1 MRLRAYILSFILP
14 IFGYGQVTLLSE
26 TDTKEYQVR
35 EPFNLSIGL
44 EIIGENYQQQSPVRF
59 PDLSK
64 FEILGNA
71 TESVAAIDPETGN
84 VVRQVLYHLIL
95 QPKHAGKT
103 RIGSALVQVN
113 GKTYKSEPF
122 EILVRDGK
130 RKHDAWGRSVSM
142 VMEVL
147 DKEVYESQPGN
158 VVLKLKANPHNYLD
172 FRKVNQIKLPQ
183 KTKNIYTVN
192 LKREDI
198 EIDKNDETA
207 MQVIASF
214 VVVPEKDGNLFVS
227 PATAL
232 FNEERILSNPLK
244 IHVKKLPEGAPRGF
258 KNAVGKFDLEVEIP
272 KEEVEVNQ
280 PMDVFVKLKGK
291 GNIIGVEL
299 PKIVESDDYTILKP
313 TQKIDVKES
322 ELSGEKT
329 DHYVIIPKKEGEIT
343 IRYENFAY
351 FDIDE
356 KQYQTIN
363 SDDIKILSL
372 SREAMDSPTST
383 LGKMMDNTGHI
394 LKKVNLLPV
403 SEEENEEESFDYGRF
418 VGMGLLVFGSLLA
431 IYFFTFRKKKPKQW
445 SSVQE
450 DDKITTIAE
459 TEELL
464 KENIS
469 IGKEY
474 YFGALKNA
482 ADKGNSTSFFENY
495 QELHTEAENQIK
507 RLKNQ
512 TISEFLEEIENA
524 DFVKDFE
531 QFRIEIQE
539 AKYAPVHEDLYEFY
553 NDIVKFYTKIM
564 E

>member
-44 EIIGENYQQQSPVRF
+44 EIIGENYQQQSPVRL

-147 DKEVYESQPGN
+147 DKEVYENQPVN

-214 VVVPEKDGNLFVS
+214 VVVPEKDGNLFVA

-291 GNIIGVEL
+291 GNIIGAEL

-313 TQKIDVKES
+313 TQKIEVKES

-372 SREAMDSPTST
+372 SKEAMDSPTST
-383 LGKMMDNTGHI
+383 LGKMMDDTGHI

-403 SEEENEEESFDYGRF
+403 SEEEKEEESFDFGRF
-418 VGMGLLVFGSLLA
+418 AGIGLLVFGSLLA

-445 SSVQE
+445 NSVQE

-482 ADKGNSTSFFENY
+482 ADKGNTTRFFENY

-512 TISEFLEEIENA
+512 TISEFLEETESP

-531 QFRIEIQE
+531 QFRTEIQE

-553 NDIVKFYTKIM
+553 NNIVKFYTKIM

>member
-44 EIIGENYQQQSPVRF
+44 EIIGENYQQQSPVRL

-147 DKEVYESQPGN
+147 DKEVYENQPVN

-418 VGMGLLVFGSLLA
+418 AGIGLLVFGSLLA

-482 ADKGNSTSFFENY
+482 ADKGNTTRFFENY

-512 TISEFLEEIENA
+512 TISEFLEETESP

-531 QFRIEIQE
+531 QFRTEIQE

-553 NDIVKFYTKIM
+553 NNIVKFYTKIM

>member
-147 DKEVYESQPGN
+147 DKEVYENQPVN

-474 YFGALKNA
+474 YLGALKNA
-482 ADKGNSTSFFENY
+482 VDKGNSVSFFENY

>member
-44 EIIGENYQQQSPVRF
+44 EIIGENYQQQSPVRL

-147 DKEVYESQPGN
+147 DKEVYENQPVN

-445 SSVQE
+445 SSLQE
-450 DDKITTIAE
+450 DDKITTIAV
-459 TEELL
+459 TDELL

-482 ADKGNSTSFFENY
+482 SDKGNSTSFFENY

-512 TISEFLEEIENA
+512 TILEFLEEIENA

-531 QFRIEIQE
+531 QFRTEIQE

>member
-44 EIIGENYQQQSPVRF
+44 EIIGENYQQQSPVRL

-113 GKTYKSEPF
+113 GRTYKSEPF

-130 RKHDAWGRSVSM
+130 RKHEAWGRSVSM

-147 DKEVYESQPGN
+147 DKEVYENQPVN

-214 VVVPEKDGNLFVS
+214 VVVPEKDGNLFVA

-291 GNIIGVEL
+291 GNIIGAEL

-372 SREAMDSPTST
+372 SKEAMDSPTST
-383 LGKMMDNTGHI
+383 LGKMMDDTGHI

-418 VGMGLLVFGSLLA
+418 AGIGLLVFGSLLA

-474 YFGALKNA
+474 YLGAIKNA
-482 ADKGNSTSFFENY
+482 VDKGDSANFFENY
-495 QELHTEAENQIK
+495 QELHEEAENQIK

-512 TISEFLEEIENA
+512 TVSEFLEEIENA

-531 QFRIEIQE
+531 QFRTEIQE

>member
-44 EIIGENYQQQSPVRF
+44 EIIGENYQQQSPVRL

-113 GKTYKSEPF
+113 GRTYKSEPF

-130 RKHDAWGRSVSM
+130 RKHEAWGRSVSM

-147 DKEVYESQPGN
+147 DKEVYENQPVN
-158 VVLKLKANPHNYLD
+158 VVLKLKANPHSYLD

-291 GNIIGVEL
+291 GNIIGAEL

-329 DHYVIIPKKEGEIT
+329 GHYVIIPKKEGEIT

-351 FDIDE
+351 FDTDE

-372 SREAMDSPTST
+372 SKEAMDSPTST
-383 LGKMMDNTGHI
+383 LGKMMDDTGHI

-418 VGMGLLVFGSLLA
+418 AGMGLLVFGSLLA

-450 DDKITTIAE
+450 NDKITTIAE

-482 ADKGNSTSFFENY
+482 ADKGNFASFFENY

-531 QFRIEIQE
+531 QFRTEIQE

>member
-1 MRLRAYILSFILP
+1 MRQRAYILSFILP

-44 EIIGENYQQQSPVRF
+44 EIIGENYQQQSPVRL

-147 DKEVYESQPGN
+147 DKEVYENQPVN
-158 VVLKLKANPHNYLD
+158 VVLKLKANPHSYLD

-291 GNIIGVEL
+291 GNIIGAEL

-322 ELSGEKT
+322 ELSGEKI

-351 FDIDE
+351 FDTDE

-372 SREAMDSPTST
+372 SKEAMDSPTST
-383 LGKMMDNTGHI
+383 LGKMMDDTGHI

-418 VGMGLLVFGSLLA
+418 AGMGLLVFGSLLA

-450 DDKITTIAE
+450 NDKITTIAE

-482 ADKGNSTSFFENY
+482 ADKGNFASFFENY

-512 TISEFLEEIENA
+512 TISEFLEETENA

-531 QFRIEIQE
+531 QFRTEIQE

>member
-44 EIIGENYQQQSPVRF
+44 EIIGENYQQQSPVRL

-147 DKEVYESQPGN
+147 DKEVYENQPVN

-214 VVVPEKDGNLFVS
+214 VVVPEKDGNLFVA

-291 GNIIGVEL
+291 GNIIGAEL

-372 SREAMDSPTST
+372 SKEAMDSPTST
-383 LGKMMDNTGHI
+383 LGKMMDDTGHI

-403 SEEENEEESFDYGRF
+403 SEEEKEEESFDFGRF
-418 VGMGLLVFGSLLA
+418 AGIGLLVFGSLLA

-450 DDKITTIAE
+450 NDKITTIAE

-464 KENIS
+464 KENIF

-482 ADKGNSTSFFENY
+482 ADKGNTASFFENY

-512 TISEFLEEIENA
+512 TISEFLEETESP

-531 QFRIEIQE
+531 QFRTEIQE

>member
-44 EIIGENYQQQSPVRF
+44 EIIGENYQQQSPVRL

-147 DKEVYESQPGN
+147 DKEVYENQPVN

-418 VGMGLLVFGSLLA
+418 AGMGLLVFSSLLA

-474 YFGALKNA
+474 YLGAIKNA
-482 ADKGNSTSFFENY
+482 VDKGDSANFFENY
-495 QELHTEAENQIK
+495 QELHEEAENQIK

-512 TISEFLEEIENA
+512 TVSEFLEEIENA

-531 QFRIEIQE
+531 QFRTEIQE

>member
-103 RIGSALVQVN
+103 RIGSAQVQVN
-113 GKTYKSEPF
+113 GRTYKSEPF

-147 DKEVYESQPGN
+147 DKEVYENQPVN

-291 GNIIGVEL
+291 GNIIGAEL

-372 SREAMDSPTST
+372 SKEAMDSPTST

>member
-44 EIIGENYQQQSPVRF
+44 EIIGENYQQQSPVRL

-113 GKTYKSEPF
+113 GRTYKSEPF

-130 RKHDAWGRSVSM
+130 RKHEAWGRSVSM

-147 DKEVYESQPGN
+147 DKEVYENQPVN

-214 VVVPEKDGNLFVS
+214 VVVPEKDGNLFVA

-291 GNIIGVEL
+291 GNIIGAEL

-329 DHYVIIPKKEGEIT
+329 GHYVIIPKKEGEIT

-372 SREAMDSPTST
+372 SKEAMDSPTST
-383 LGKMMDNTGHI
+383 LGKMMDDTGHI

-418 VGMGLLVFGSLLA
+418 AGMGLLVFGSLLA
-431 IYFFTFRKKKPKQW
+431 IYFFTFRKKKPKQR

-482 ADKGNSTSFFENY
+482 ADKGNTASFFENY

-531 QFRIEIQE
+531 QFRTEIQE

>member
-44 EIIGENYQQQSPVRF
+44 EIIGENYQQQSPVRL

-113 GKTYKSEPF
+113 GRTYKSEPF

-147 DKEVYESQPGN
+147 DKEVYENQPVN

-291 GNIIGVEL
+291 GNIIGAEL

-313 TQKIDVKES
+313 TQKIEVKES
-322 ELSGEKT
+322 EHSGEKT

-343 IRYENFAY
+343 IRYEDFAY

-372 SREAMDSPTST
+372 SKEAMDSPTST
-383 LGKMMDNTGHI
+383 LGKMMDDTGHI

-418 VGMGLLVFGSLLA
+418 AGMGLLVFGSLLA

-482 ADKGNSTSFFENY
+482 ADKGNTASFFENY

-512 TISEFLEEIENA
+512 TILEFLEEIENA

-531 QFRIEIQE
+531 QFRTEIQE

-553 NDIVKFYTKIM
+553 NNIVKFYTKIM

>member
-44 EIIGENYQQQSPVRF
+44 EIIGENYQQQSPVRL

-147 DKEVYESQPGN
+147 DKEVYENQPVN

-291 GNIIGVEL
+291 GNIIGAEL

-313 TQKIDVKES
+313 TQKIEVKES
-322 ELSGEKT
+322 EHSGEKT

-372 SREAMDSPTST
+372 SKEDMDSPKST
-383 LGKMMDNTGHI
+383 LGKMMDDTGHI

-403 SEEENEEESFDYGRF
+403 SEEEKEEESFDFGRF
-418 VGMGLLVFGSLLA
+418 AGIGLLVFGSLLA

-450 DDKITTIAE
+450 NDKITTIAE

-464 KENIS
+464 KENIF

-482 ADKGNSTSFFENY
+482 ADNGDSAGFFENY

-531 QFRIEIQE
+531 QFRTEIQE

-553 NDIVKFYTKIM
+553 NNIVKFYTKIM

>member
-44 EIIGENYQQQSPVRF
+44 EIIGENYQQQSPVRL

-147 DKEVYESQPGN
+147 DKEVYENQPVN

-291 GNIIGVEL
+291 GNIIGAEL

-313 TQKIDVKES
+313 TQKIEVKES
-322 ELSGEKT
+322 EHSGEKT
-329 DHYVIIPKKEGEIT
+329 DHYVIIPKKEGEII

-363 SDDIKILSL
+363 LDDIKILSL
-372 SREAMDSPTST
+372 SKEDMDSPKST
-383 LGKMMDNTGHI
+383 LGKMMDDTGHI

-403 SEEENEEESFDYGRF
+403 SEEEKEEESFDFGRF
-418 VGMGLLVFGSLLA
+418 VGIGLLVFGSLLA

-482 ADKGNSTSFFENY
+482 AYKGDSASFFENY

-524 DFVKDFE
+524 DLVKDFE
-531 QFRIEIQE
+531 QFRTEIQE

>member
-44 EIIGENYQQQSPVRF
+44 EIIGENYQQQSPVRL

-113 GKTYKSEPF
+113 GRTYKSEPF

-130 RKHDAWGRSVSM
+130 RKHDAWGRSFSM

-147 DKEVYESQPGN
+147 DKEVYENQPVN

-272 KEEVEVNQ
+272 KDEVEVNQ

-291 GNIIGVEL
+291 GNIIGAEL

-372 SREAMDSPTST
+372 SKEAMDSPTST
-383 LGKMMDNTGHI
+383 LGKMMDDTGHI

-418 VGMGLLVFGSLLA
+418 AGMGLLVFSSLLA

-445 SSVQE
+445 NSVQE

-482 ADKGNSTSFFENY
+482 VDKGNFASFFENY

-531 QFRIEIQE
+531 QFRTEIQE

-553 NDIVKFYTKIM
+553 NNIVKFYTKIM

>member
-44 EIIGENYQQQSPVRF
+44 EIIGENYQQQSPVRL

-147 DKEVYESQPGN
+147 DKEVYENQPVN

-291 GNIIGVEL
+291 GNIIGAEL

-313 TQKIDVKES
+313 TQKIEVKES
-322 ELSGEKT
+322 EHSGEKT

-343 IRYENFAY
+343 IRYEDFAY

-372 SREAMDSPTST
+372 SKEAMDSPTST
-383 LGKMMDNTGHI
+383 LGKMMDDTGHI

-418 VGMGLLVFGSLLA
+418 AGMGLLVFSSLLA

-445 SSVQE
+445 NSVQE

-482 ADKGNSTSFFENY
+482 VDKGNFASFFENY

-512 TISEFLEEIENA
+512 TISEFLEKIENA

-531 QFRIEIQE
+531 QFRTEIQE

-553 NDIVKFYTKIM
+553 NNIVKFYTKIM

>member
-113 GKTYKSEPF
+113 GKTYRSEPF

-147 DKEVYESQPGN
+147 DKEVYENQPVN

>member
-147 DKEVYESQPGN
+147 DKEVYENQPVN

>member
-44 EIIGENYQQQSPVRF
+44 EIIGENYQQQSPVRL

-147 DKEVYESQPGN
+147 DKEVYENQPVN

-183 KTKNIYTVN
+183 KTKNIYIVN

-258 KNAVGKFDLEVEIP
+258 KNAVGKFDLEIEIP

-291 GNIIGVEL
+291 GNIIGAEL

-313 TQKIDVKES
+313 TQKIEVKES
-322 ELSGEKT
+322 EHSGEKT

-372 SREAMDSPTST
+372 SKEAMDSPTST
-383 LGKMMDNTGHI
+383 LGKMMDDTGHI

-445 SSVQE
+445 NSVQE
-450 DDKITTIAE
+450 DDKIMTIAE

-474 YFGALKNA
+474 YFGAIKNA
-482 ADKGNSTSFFENY
+482 VDKGDFASFFENY
-495 QELHTEAENQIK
+495 QELYTEAENQIK

-512 TISEFLEEIENA
+512 TISEFLEETENA
-524 DFVKDFE
+524 DFVQDFE
-531 QFRIEIQE
+531 KFRTEIQE
-539 AKYAPVHEDLYEFY
+539 AKYAPIHGNLYEFY

>member
-44 EIIGENYQQQSPVRF
+44 EIIGENYQQQSPVRL

-147 DKEVYESQPGN
+147 DKEVYENQPVN

-291 GNIIGVEL
+291 GNIIGAEL

-313 TQKIDVKES
+313 TQKIEVKES
-322 ELSGEKT
+322 EHSGEKT

-372 SREAMDSPTST
+372 SKEAMDSPTST
-383 LGKMMDNTGHI
+383 LGKMMDDTGHI

-418 VGMGLLVFGSLLA
+418 AGMGLLVFGSLLA
-431 IYFFTFRKKKPKQW
+431 IYFFTFRKKKPKQR

-482 ADKGNSTSFFENY
+482 ADKGNTASFFENY

-512 TISEFLEEIENA
+512 TISEFLEDIENA

-531 QFRIEIQE
+531 QFRTEIQE

>member
-147 DKEVYESQPGN
+147 DKEVYENQPVN

-291 GNIIGVEL
+291 GNIIGAEL

-539 AKYAPVHEDLYEFY
+539 AKYAPIHEDLYEFY

>member
-44 EIIGENYQQQSPVRF
+44 EIIGENYHQQSPVRL

-113 GKTYKSEPF
+113 GKTYRSEPF

-147 DKEVYESQPGN
+147 GKEVYENQPVN

-214 VVVPEKDGNLFVS
+214 VVVPEKDGNLFVA

-291 GNIIGVEL
+291 GNIIGAEL

-313 TQKIDVKES
+313 TQKIEVKES

-372 SREAMDSPTST
+372 SKEDMDSPKST
-383 LGKMMDNTGHI
+383 LGKMMDDTGHI

-403 SEEENEEESFDYGRF
+403 SEEEKEEESFDFGRF
-418 VGMGLLVFGSLLA
+418 AGIGLLVFGSLLA

-450 DDKITTIAE
+450 NDKITTIAE

-482 ADKGNSTSFFENY
+482 ADKEDSAGFFENY

-512 TISEFLEEIENA
+512 TILEFLEEIENA
-524 DFVKDFE
+524 DFVQDFE
-531 QFRIEIQE
+531 QFRTEIQE

>member
-44 EIIGENYQQQSPVRF
+44 EIIGENYQQQSPVRL

-147 DKEVYESQPGN
+147 DKEVYENQPVN

-291 GNIIGVEL
+291 GNIIGAEL

-372 SREAMDSPTST
+372 SKEAMDSPTST
-383 LGKMMDNTGHI
+383 LGKMMDDTGHI

-418 VGMGLLVFGSLLA
+418 AGMGLLVFGSLLA
-431 IYFFTFRKKKPKQW
+431 IYFFTFRKKKPKQR

-474 YFGALKNA
+474 YFGALKNV
-482 ADKGNSTSFFENY
+482 ADKGNTASFFENY

-531 QFRIEIQE
+531 QFRTEIQE

>member
-44 EIIGENYQQQSPVRF
+44 EIIGENYQQQSPVRL

-147 DKEVYESQPGN
+147 DKEVYENQPVN

-214 VVVPEKDGNLFVS
+214 VIVPEKDGNLFVS

-291 GNIIGVEL
+291 GNIIGAEL

-313 TQKIDVKES
+313 TQKIEVKES
-322 ELSGEKT
+322 EHSGEKT

-372 SREAMDSPTST
+372 SKEAMDSPTST
-383 LGKMMDNTGHI
+383 LGKMMDDTGHI

-403 SEEENEEESFDYGRF
+403 SEEENEEESFDFGRF
-418 VGMGLLVFGSLLA
+418 AGIGLLVFGSLLA

-450 DDKITTIAE
+450 NDKITTIAE

-464 KENIS
+464 KENIP

-482 ADKGNSTSFFENY
+482 AYKGNSASFFENY

-531 QFRIEIQE
+531 QFRTEIQE
-539 AKYAPVHEDLYEFY
+539 AKYAPIHGDLYEFY
-553 NDIVKFYTKIM
+553 NNIVKFYTKIM

>member
-44 EIIGENYQQQSPVRF
+44 EIIGENYQQQSPVRL

-113 GKTYKSEPF
+113 GRTYKSEPF

-147 DKEVYESQPGN
+147 DKEVYENQPVN

-291 GNIIGVEL
+291 GNIIGAEL

-313 TQKIDVKES
+313 TQKIEVKES
-322 ELSGEKT
+322 EHSGEKT

-343 IRYENFAY
+343 IRYEDFAY

-372 SREAMDSPTST
+372 SKEAMDSPTST
-383 LGKMMDNTGHI
+383 LGKMMDDTGHI

-403 SEEENEEESFDYGRF
+403 SEEENEEESFDFGRF
-418 VGMGLLVFGSLLA
+418 AGIGLLVFGSLLA

-450 DDKITTIAE
+450 DDKIMTIAE

-482 ADKGNSTSFFENY
+482 ADKGNSANFFENY
-495 QELHTEAENQIK
+495 QELHEEAENQTR

-531 QFRIEIQE
+531 QFRTEIQE

>member
-44 EIIGENYQQQSPVRF
+44 EIIGENYQQQSPVRL

-113 GKTYKSEPF
+113 GRTYKSEPF

-147 DKEVYESQPGN
+147 DKEVYENQPVN

-291 GNIIGVEL
+291 GNIIGAEL

-313 TQKIDVKES
+313 TQKIEVKES
-322 ELSGEKT
+322 EHSGEKT

-372 SREAMDSPTST
+372 SKEAMDSPTST
-383 LGKMMDNTGHI
+383 LGKMMDDTGHI

-418 VGMGLLVFGSLLA
+418 AGMGLLVFGSLLA

-482 ADKGNSTSFFENY
+482 ADKGNTASFFENY

-531 QFRIEIQE
+531 QFRTEIQE

>member
-44 EIIGENYQQQSPVRF
+44 EIIGENYQQQSPVRL

-147 DKEVYESQPGN
+147 DKEVYENQPVN

-214 VVVPEKDGNLFVS
+214 VVVPEKDGNLFVA

-280 PMDVFVKLKGK
+280 PMDVFVRLKGK
-291 GNIIGVEL
+291 GNIIGAEL

-372 SREAMDSPTST
+372 SKEDMDSPKST
-383 LGKMMDNTGHI
+383 LGKMMDDTGHI

-418 VGMGLLVFGSLLA
+418 AGMGLLVFGSLLA
-431 IYFFTFRKKKPKQW
+431 IYFFTFRKKKPKQR

-482 ADKGNSTSFFENY
+482 ADKGNTASFFENY

-512 TISEFLEEIENA
+512 TISEFLEETESP

-531 QFRIEIQE
+531 QFRTEIQE

>member
-44 EIIGENYQQQSPVRF
+44 EIIGENYQQQSPVRL

-130 RKHDAWGRSVSM
+130 RKNEAWGRSVSM

-147 DKEVYESQPGN
+147 DKEVYENQPVN

-291 GNIIGVEL
+291 GNIIGAEL

-313 TQKIDVKES
+313 TQKIEVKES
-322 ELSGEKT
+322 EHSGEKT

-343 IRYENFAY
+343 IRYEDFAY

-372 SREAMDSPTST
+372 SKEAMDSPTST
-383 LGKMMDNTGHI
+383 LGKMMDDTGHI

-418 VGMGLLVFGSLLA
+418 AGMGLLVFSSLLA

-445 SSVQE
+445 NSVQE

-482 ADKGNSTSFFENY
+482 VDKGNFASFFENY

-512 TISEFLEEIENA
+512 TISEFLEKIENA

-531 QFRIEIQE
+531 QFRTEIQE

-553 NDIVKFYTKIM
+553 NNIVKFYTKIM

>member
-1 MRLRAYILSFILP
+1 MRLRAYILLFILP

-44 EIIGENYQQQSPVRF
+44 EIIGENYQQQSPVRL

-113 GKTYKSEPF
+113 GRTYKSEPF

-147 DKEVYESQPGN
+147 DKEVYENQPVN

-291 GNIIGVEL
+291 GNIIGAEL

-313 TQKIDVKES
+313 TQKIEVKES
-322 ELSGEKT
+322 EHSGEKT

-372 SREAMDSPTST
+372 SKEAMDSPTST
-383 LGKMMDNTGHI
+383 LGKMMDDTGHI

-418 VGMGLLVFGSLLA
+418 AGMGLLVFGSLLA

-482 ADKGNSTSFFENY
+482 ADKGNTASFFENY

-524 DFVKDFE
+524 DFAQDFE
-531 QFRIEIQE
+531 KFRNKIQE
-539 AKYAPVHEDLYEFY
+539 VKYTPIHGDLYEFY

>member
-44 EIIGENYQQQSPVRF
+44 EIIGENYQQQSPVRL

-130 RKHDAWGRSVSM
+130 RKHEAWGRSVSM

-147 DKEVYESQPGN
+147 DKEVYENQPVN

-214 VVVPEKDGNLFVS
+214 VVVPEKDGNLFVA

-291 GNIIGVEL
+291 GNIIGAEL

-372 SREAMDSPTST
+372 SKEAMDSPTST
-383 LGKMMDNTGHI
+383 LGKMMDDTGHI

-418 VGMGLLVFGSLLA
+418 AGMGLLVFGSLLA
-431 IYFFTFRKKKPKQW
+431 IYFFTFRKKKPKQR

-482 ADKGNSTSFFENY
+482 ADKGNTASFFENY

-531 QFRIEIQE
+531 QFRTEIQE

>member
-147 DKEVYESQPGN
+147 DKEVYENQPVN

-495 QELHTEAENQIK
+495 QELHTETENQIK

>member
-44 EIIGENYQQQSPVRF
+44 EIIGENYQQQSPVRL

-113 GKTYKSEPF
+113 GRTYKSEPF

-130 RKHDAWGRSVSM
+130 RKHEAWGRSVSM

-147 DKEVYESQPGN
+147 DKEVYENQPVN

-291 GNIIGVEL
+291 GNIIGAEL

-313 TQKIDVKES
+313 TQKIEVKES
-322 ELSGEKT
+322 EHSGEKT
-329 DHYVIIPKKEGEIT
+329 AHYVIIPKKEGEIT

-372 SREAMDSPTST
+372 SKEAMDSPTST
-383 LGKMMDNTGHI
+383 LGKMMDDTGHI

-418 VGMGLLVFGSLLA
+418 AGMGLLVFSSLLA

-464 KENIS
+464 KENIT

-482 ADKGNSTSFFENY
+482 AYKGDSASFFENY

-531 QFRIEIQE
+531 QFRTEIQE

>member
-44 EIIGENYQQQSPVRF
+44 EIIGENYQQQSPVRL

-147 DKEVYESQPGN
+147 DKEVYENQPVN

-172 FRKVNQIKLPQ
+172 FRKLNQIKLPQ

-291 GNIIGVEL
+291 GNIIGAEL

-313 TQKIDVKES
+313 TQKIEVKES
-322 ELSGEKT
+322 EHSGEKT

-372 SREAMDSPTST
+372 SKEAMDSPTST
-383 LGKMMDNTGHI
+383 LGKMMDDTGHI

-418 VGMGLLVFGSLLA
+418 AGMGLLVFGSLLA
-431 IYFFTFRKKKPKQW
+431 IYFFTFRKKKPKQR

-482 ADKGNSTSFFENY
+482 ADKGNTASFFENY

-531 QFRIEIQE
+531 QFRTEIQE

>member
-44 EIIGENYQQQSPVRF
+44 EIIGENYQQQSPVRL

-130 RKHDAWGRSVSM
+130 RKHEAWGRSVSM

-147 DKEVYESQPGN
+147 DKEVYENQPVN

-214 VVVPEKDGNLFVS
+214 VVVPEKDGNLFVA

-291 GNIIGVEL
+291 GNIIGAEL

-372 SREAMDSPTST
+372 SKEAMDSPTST
-383 LGKMMDNTGHI
+383 LGKMMDDTGHI

-418 VGMGLLVFGSLLA
+418 AGMGFLVFGSLLA

-482 ADKGNSTSFFENY
+482 ADKGNTASFFENY

-531 QFRIEIQE
+531 QFRTEIQE

>member
-14 IFGYGQVTLLSE
+14 IFGYGQVTILSE

-44 EIIGENYQQQSPVRF
+44 EIIGENYQQQSPVRL

-147 DKEVYESQPGN
+147 DKEVYENQPVN

-214 VVVPEKDGNLFVS
+214 VVVPEKDGNLFVA

-291 GNIIGVEL
+291 GNIIGAEL

-372 SREAMDSPTST
+372 SKEAMDSPTST
-383 LGKMMDNTGHI
+383 LGKMMDDTGHI

-418 VGMGLLVFGSLLA
+418 AGMGLLVFGSLLA
-431 IYFFTFRKKKPKQW
+431 IYFFTFRKKKPKQR

-482 ADKGNSTSFFENY
+482 ADKGNTASFFENY

-531 QFRIEIQE
+531 QFRTEIQE

>member
-95 QPKHAGKT
+95 QPKHPGKT

-147 DKEVYESQPGN
+147 DKEVYENQPVN

>member
-44 EIIGENYQQQSPVRF
+44 EIIGENYQQQSPVRL

-84 VVRQVLYHLIL
+84 MVRQVLYHLIL

-113 GKTYKSEPF
+113 GRTYKSEPF

-147 DKEVYESQPGN
+147 DKEVYENQPVN

-214 VVVPEKDGNLFVS
+214 VVVPEKDGNLFVA

-291 GNIIGVEL
+291 GNIIGAEL

-313 TQKIDVKES
+313 TQKIEVKES
-322 ELSGEKT
+322 EHSGEKT

-372 SREAMDSPTST
+372 SKEAMDSPTST
-383 LGKMMDNTGHI
+383 LGKMMDDTGHI

-403 SEEENEEESFDYGRF
+403 SEEENEEESFDFGRF
-418 VGMGLLVFGSLLA
+418 AGIGLLVFGSLLA

-450 DDKITTIAE
+450 NDKITTIAE

-482 ADKGNSTSFFENY
+482 AYKGDSASFFENY

-524 DFVKDFE
+524 DLVKDFE
-531 QFRIEIQE
+531 QFRTEIQE

>member
-44 EIIGENYQQQSPVRF
+44 EIIGENYQQQSPVRL

-113 GKTYKSEPF
+113 GRTYKSEPF

-147 DKEVYESQPGN
+147 DKEVYENQPVN

-291 GNIIGVEL
+291 GNIIGAEL

-313 TQKIDVKES
+313 TQKIEVKES
-322 ELSGEKT
+322 EHSGEKT

-372 SREAMDSPTST
+372 SKEAMDSPTST
-383 LGKMMDNTGHI
+383 LGKMMDDTGHI

-403 SEEENEEESFDYGRF
+403 SEEENEEESFDFGRF
-418 VGMGLLVFGSLLA
+418 AGIGLLVFGSLLA

-482 ADKGNSTSFFENY
+482 ADKGNTASFFENY

-512 TISEFLEEIENA
+512 TISEFLEEIESP

-531 QFRIEIQE
+531 QFRTEIQE

>member
-44 EIIGENYQQQSPVRF
+44 EIIGENYQQQSPVRL

-147 DKEVYESQPGN
+147 DKEVYENQPVN

-418 VGMGLLVFGSLLA
+418 AGIGLLVFGSLLA

-474 YFGALKNA
+474 YLGAIKNA
-482 ADKGNSTSFFENY
+482 VDKGDSANFFENY
-495 QELHTEAENQIK
+495 QELHEEAENQIK

-512 TISEFLEEIENA
+512 TVSEFLEEIENA

-531 QFRIEIQE
+531 QFRTEIQE